1 MTPPCHKLLERQ
13 LRKSGFDPE
22 NLSPEM
28 REFVNRVNDAYQDF
42 ESGIKH
48 LEHAIDVSSREMMET
63 HVQLQNL
70 AEEAQKAAKSKSDF
84 LANMSH
90 EIRTPINGIVGVI
103 DMLRAGVP
111 APESAQLLELLDRS
125 SRGLLSIINDV
136 LDLSKI
142 EAGKLSI
149 VPRPTSLRSVVS
161 DLVTLYG
168 AAAREKRLEIVWEV
182 TESVPELITIDD
194 GRVRQ
199 IITNLVGNAVKF
211 TPDQGGILVYVTTDG
226 QDKDTDTID
235 LAVADSGIGI
245 PKDYLKYIFEA
256 FSQANSSVSR
266 RYGGTGL
273 GLSITN
279 RLVEMMGGTIEVRSR
294 EGIGSLFLVKLPF
307 EPLTAERNIQSS
319 NSLTSEPLENFG
331 KGRRILLAEDNV
343 VNQKVAAN
351 ALEKFGFEVTIVGNG
366 KAAVESQMKGNFD
379 LILMDCHMPDMSGFE
394 ATSQLRTI
402 PEGSTV
408 PIIALTALAMEGDRD
423 KCLAA
428 GMNDYISKPFTKLE
442 LGRTIARWLRNKTTP

>member
-1 MTPPCHKLLERQ
+1 
-13 LRKSGFDPE
+13 
-22 NLSPEM
+22 
-28 REFVNRVNDAYQDF
+28 
-42 ESGIKH
+42 
-48 LEHAIDVSSREMMET
+48 
-63 HVQLQNL
+63 
-70 AEEAQKAAKSKSDF
+70 
-84 LANMSH
+84 MSH

-103 DMLRAGVP
+103 DMLRVGVP
-111 APESAQLLELLDRS
+111 EAESAQLLELLDRS

-182 TESVPELITIDD
+182 TDTVPELITIDD

-211 TPDQGGILVYVTTDG
+211 TPDQGGILVYVNTGPSNDERS
-226 QDKDTDTID
+226 TIN
-235 LAVADSGIGI
+235 LAIADSGIGI
-245 PKDYLKYIFEA
+245 PKNYLKYIFEA

-279 RLVEMMGGTIEVRSR
+279 RLVEMMGGTIEVKSK
-294 EGIGSLFLVKLPF
+294 EGISSLFPVNLPY
-307 EPLTAERNIQSS
+307 ETLTTQPMTTPHATFS
-319 NSLTSEPLENFG
+319 SEPSEGFG
-331 KGRRILLAEDNV
+331 KGLRILLAEDNV
-343 VNQKVAAN
+343 INQRVAAN
-351 ALEKFGFEVTIVGNG
+351 ALEKFGFAVTIVGNG
-366 KAAVESQMKGNFD
+366 KAAVESQMTGNFD

-428 GMNDYISKPFTKLE
+428 GMNDYLSKPFTKAE
-442 LGRTIARWLRNKTTP
+442 LGRTIARWLRNKSNPQGQN